1 MSHEDAEDRRARLES
16 LSLPGGPLNINAPNA
31 TVMVKAHFRT
41 VAGEWVPTAA
51 HRRVHTALLARWRTD
66 TPALQ
71 QERKAALFAGPPAA
85 GKSTLMGAPGSHLA
99 EHRRIDADDF
109 KTLLLEAAVLDGS
122 ILTLLPE
129 TLRDNRTGR
138 FHPFELSALVHHES
152 TILHARALSEAM
164 SAGEAI
170 AVDGT
175 LGHMPWARY
184 LAGQLRDFG
193 YKIHVIDVEA
203 TQELSLARVV
213 ERWRAGY
220 ENALARPGDPK
231 AAMGGRWLPASA
243 VTRLFV
249 GGQTR
254 SDCEVNALQITRS
267 FSEVVKY
274 DLYRASSNAV
284 APEHEQAWSRDG
296 SGEWTSP

>member
-1 MSHEDAEDRRARLES
+1 M
-16 LSLPGGPLNINAPNA
+16 PGGPLNINAPNA
-31 TVMVKAHFRT
+31 TVMAKAHFRS
-41 VAGEWVPTAA
+41 VVGEWVPTAA
-51 HRRVHTALLARWRTD
+51 RKKIHTALLARWRTD
-66 TPALQ
+66 SQPPP
-71 QERKAALFAGPPAA
+71 QERKATLFAGPPAA
-85 GKSTLMGAPGSHLA
+85 GKSTLMGAPGTHLG

-122 ILTLLPE
+122 IWNLLPE
-129 TLRDNRTGR
+129 ALRHNRTGQ

-164 SAGEAI
+164 RAGENIAI
-170 AVDGT
+170 DGT
-175 LGHMPWARY
+175 LGYMPWARE

-203 TQELSLARVV
+203 TRELSLERVV
-213 ERWRAGY
+213 GRWRTGY

-231 AAMGGRWLPASA
+231 AAMGGRWLPTSA
-243 VTRLFV
+243 VSRLFTP
-249 GGQTR
+249 GQAR
-254 SDCEVNALQITRS
+254 SHCEVNALEIATS

-274 DLYRASSNAV
+274 DLYRASDRPV
-284 APEHEQAWSRDG
+284 APKREQSWSRTG